1 MSDNIIHLGEILEK
15 QWYEITAELTFFEI
29 LDKKEEWQKNGKMKI
44 LLDWRE
50 QKMQKQLD
58 KNKKK

>member
-15 QWYEITAELTFFEI
+15 QWYEITTELTFFEI

-50 QKMQKQLD
+50 QKKQKQLD